1 MVLIKYSV
9 DRVTDSGYE
18 FGRITGFYDDKSKR
32 FLIRITDEAGKDEE
46 INFGHAN
53 SERELFE
60 EQPILKSAVTQKTTI
75 PCAGKI
81 KKFSTLLEYLPAE
94 NGNSGTNGKL
104 KKGLQDLAS

>member
-1 MVLIKYSV
+1 MVLIKYTV
-9 DRVTDSGYE
+9 ERITDSCYR
-18 FGRITGFYDDKSKR
+18 FGRITGLYDNKSKR
-32 FLIRITDEAGKDEE
+32 FLIQITDETGKDEE